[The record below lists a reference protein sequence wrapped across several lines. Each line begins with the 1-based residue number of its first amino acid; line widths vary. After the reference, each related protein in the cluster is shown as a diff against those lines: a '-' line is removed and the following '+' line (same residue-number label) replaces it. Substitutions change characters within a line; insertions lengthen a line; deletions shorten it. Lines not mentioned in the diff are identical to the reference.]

1 MSLMN
6 KLPCAWE
13 RLIHHGQGWGSDRA
27 GYFRH
32 SLQGGSASHL
42 SCPLCPGRLM
52 RSLAQSWLLP
62 SAQTPAQ
69 ASALSTATRR
79 GTGLCPLCQ
88 ETQPALLRHSVGHAQ
103 PASSSPVAKYHSAGC
118 AYGQQVGARQGW
130 SSTRTNP
137 ALPEAK
143 GC

>member
-27 GYFRH
+27 GYFGH

-62 SAQTPAQ
+62 SAQTHQLRPQ
-69 ASALSTATRR
+69 PSLLPPEE
-79 GTGLCPLCQ
+79 GLGCVPSVR
-88 ETQPALLRHSVGHAQ
+88 RHSRLYYAI
-103 PASSSPVAKYHSAGC
+103 P
-118 AYGQQVGARQGW
+118 
-130 SSTRTNP
+130 
-137 ALPEAK
+137 
-143 GC
+143 